1 MIRAAVG
8 FSSGN
13 DAREAGLQAAHQALS
28 LVGGQRPSFGL
39 VVFSAGYQVEDVYK
53 GVTSVLTNVPL
64 AGFSTNGVL
73 VNTGNFENGVGVAV
87 YYQDDLYV
95 QDFYED
101 AYARSVNLAAEALR
115 KRIKAANADACLLFA
130 DAFNGDIGRFLE
142 FFSGWE
148 GTLLGGLSAGPVRRG
163 RNYQLSSQFTGLG
176 AAVGL
181 VLRGDAFRMGYGAR
195 HGWQPSGKVFRVTRS
210 RGFWVRTLD
219 GRPASDAYAELFQ
232 FPAREW
238 VQEPLASNVRL
249 YPLGLSQGDGRFQ
262 VRAPMRVE
270 IDGSFRFNTLIQ
282 DGQDGYLM
290 VGSPSLCLRAVQDA
304 ASQAL
309 YALGKYRPAL
319 AVILVDDAWRML
331 LAADEMAVIEALQ
344 SVIGENVPVLGGY
357 VLGEFFPADDTAAVS
372 LHDNHIVVLLFPSE
386 TEFEDALAAE

>member
-13 DAREAGLQAAHQALS
+13 DAREVGLQAAHQALS
-28 LVGGQRPSFGL
+28 QIGGQRPSFAL
-39 VVFSAGYQVEDVYK
+39 VAFSSGYPVEDVYK

-73 VNTGNFENGVGVAV
+73 VNAGSFENGIGVAV
-87 YYQDDLYV
+87 YYQDDLYA

-101 AYARSVNLAAEALR
+101 AYARSVNLAAESL
-115 KRIKAANADACLLFA
+115 KKSLQSANADACLLFA

-142 FFSGWE
+142 FFSDWE
-148 GTLLGGLSAGPVRRG
+148 KALLGGLSAGPVRRG
-163 RNYQLSSQFTGLG
+163 RNYQISSQFAGLG
-176 AAVGL
+176 SAVGL
-181 VLRGDAFRMGYGAR
+181 ILRGDAFRLGYGAR
-195 HGWQPSGKVFRVTRS
+195 HGWQPSGKLFRITRS

-249 YPLGLSQGDGRFQ
+249 YPLGLLQGDEGVQ

-282 DGQDGYLM
+282 DGQDAYLM
-290 VGSPSLCLRAVQDA
+290 VGSPSLCLRAVQEA

-319 AVILVDDAWRML
+319 AVVLVDDAWRML
-331 LAADEMAVIEALQ
+331 LAADTMAIVDALQ

-357 VLGEFFPADDTAAVS
+357 VLGEFFPADDTQAA
-372 LHDNHIVVLLFPSE
+372 LLRDNHIVVLLFPSE
-386 TEFEDALAAE
+386 AEFDDALPAE